1 MDQNFNNNGFNNQ
14 TPDPNGW
21 NNQPVQQ
28 DYAQQYNQAPQQD
41 YAQQYNQAPQQD
53 YAQQYNQA
61 PQQDYAQQ
69 YNNQTYQP
77 NYGQPSDQL
86 FDQVYQSPQY
96 NAPYVQSEAKGN
108 GMGIA
113 SLVLGIVSM
122 VTFCLCSISL
132 PLSVTG
138 LILGI
143 VSKVRKSENNGI
155 AIAGIIVCAIALVG
169 VLGFWIFALVSGEAS
184 YTDYYDYL

>member
-14 TPDPNGW
+14 TPNTNGW

-28 DYAQQYNQAPQQD
+28 DYTQQYNQAPQQ
-41 YAQQYNQAPQQD
+41 N

-69 YNNQTYQP
+69 YNNQAS
-77 NYGQPSDQL
+77 YGQQSDQL

-96 NAPYVQSEAKGN
+96 NAPYVQSESKGN

-113 SLVLGIVSM
+113 SLVLGIISL
-122 VTFCLCSISL
+122 VTFCLCCISL
-132 PLSVTG
+132 PLSITG
-138 LILGI
+138 LVLGI
-143 VSKVRKSENNGI
+143 VSKVKKKENNAI
-155 AIAGIIVCAIALVG
+155 AIVGIILCAVAIVA
-169 VLGFWIFALVSGEAS
+169 VLGVWIFAFATGDTS
-184 YTDYYDYL
+184 YYYDYYDYL

>member
-14 TPDPNGW
+14 TPDSNGW

-28 DYAQQYNQAPQQD
+28 DYTQQYNQMPQQD

-69 YNNQTYQP
+69 YQSNTQM
-77 NYGQPSDQL
+77 

-96 NAPYVQSEAKGN
+96 NAPYVQGESKGN
-108 GMGIA
+108 GLGIA
-113 SLVLGIVSM
+113 SLVLGIVSI
-122 VTFCLCSISL
+122 VTFCLCCVSL
-132 PLSVTG
+132 PLSITG

-143 VSKVRKSENNGI
+143 ISKVKKKENNGI
-155 AIAGIIVCAIALVG
+155 AIAGIIVSAVALVA
-169 VLGFWIFALVSGEAS
+169 VLGFWLFAIISGEAS
-184 YTDYYDYL
+184 YTDYNSYL